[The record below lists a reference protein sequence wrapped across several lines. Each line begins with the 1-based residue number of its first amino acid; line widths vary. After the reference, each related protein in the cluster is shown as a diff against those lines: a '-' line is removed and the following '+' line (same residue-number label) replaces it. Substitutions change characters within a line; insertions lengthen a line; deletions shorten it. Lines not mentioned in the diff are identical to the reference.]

1 MAEFVRAHV
10 IISGRV
16 QGVFFR
22 MKTLEEARKS
32 GVSGWVRNKYDGTV
46 EAVFEG
52 EKALVD
58 SVIQWCRQGPPMS
71 KVDNVKLERQSYTG
85 EFSGFSIRY

>member
-1 MAEFVRAHV
+1 MKKKARAHV

-22 MKTLEEARKS
+22 MNTARAANRF
-32 GVSGWVRNKYDGTV
+32 GVYGWVRNTRDGNV

-52 EKALVD
+52 EEDRVNTIIEWCNTGDPPARVTGVD
-58 SVIQWCRQGPPMS
+58 
-71 KVDNVKLERQSYTG
+71 LEWEEFTG
-85 EFSGFSIRY
+85 AYSSFDITY